1 MLLLVGLGNPGKEYA
16 GNRHNI
22 GFMAADEIIRR
33 QRLSVLRT
41 KTRPHGVFSE
51 GVIGSEKVVVLKP
64 LSFMNES
71 GRPVA
76 EAIHY
81 WRIEP
86 KDVFVFYD
94 ELDLAPAKIRTRRG
108 GGAAG
113 HNGIRSIDK
122 HIGNDFWRIRLGIG
136 HPGEKRRVTGHV
148 LHDFSKSDKTWLE
161 PMLEA
166 VADAVPILLT
176 GDGPGFMTK
185 VALLTQPP
193 KPPKKPAPDAAGPE
207 ISERK
212 KDS

>member
-1 MLLLVGLGNPGKEYA
+1 MHLLVGLGNPGKEYA

-33 QRLSVLRT
+33 HGLAAPRT
-41 KTRPHGVFSE
+41 RTRPHGVFTE
-51 GVIGSEKVVVLKP
+51 GLIGSEKVVVLKP
-64 LSFMNES
+64 LSYMNES

-76 EAIHY
+76 EAMRY

-86 KDVFVFYD
+86 QEVFVFYD
-94 ELDLAPAKIRTRRG
+94 ELDLAPGKVRVKRG

-113 HNGIRSIDK
+113 HNGIRSIDQ

-148 LHDFSKSDKTWLE
+148 LRDFSKTDRAWLD
-161 PMLEA
+161 PVLEA
-166 VADAVPILLT
+166 VADAAPILLT
-176 GDGPGFMTK
+176 GDAAGFMSR
-185 VALLTQPP
+185 VALATQPP
-193 KPPKKPAPDAAGPE
+193 KSRGTAAESVNP
-207 ISERK
+207 ERK

>member
-1 MLLLVGLGNPGKEYA
+1 
-16 GNRHNI
+16 
-22 GFMAADEIIRR
+22 
-33 QRLSVLRT
+33 
-41 KTRPHGVFSE
+41 
-51 GVIGSEKVVVLKP
+51 
-64 LSFMNES
+64 
-71 GRPVA
+71 
-76 EAIHY
+76 
-81 WRIEP
+81 
-86 KDVFVFYD
+86 
-94 ELDLAPAKIRTRRG
+94 LAPAKIRTRRG

>member
-1 MLLLVGLGNPGKEYA
+1 MHLLVGLGNPGREYA

-22 GFMAADEIIRR
+22 GFMAVDEIIRR
-33 QRLSVLRT
+33 HGLVAPRT

-51 GVIGSEKVVVLKP
+51 GMIGGEKVAILKP
-64 LSFMNES
+64 LSYMNES

-81 WRIEP
+81 WRIDP

-94 ELDLAPAKIRTRRG
+94 ELDLAPGKVRVKRG

-148 LHDFSKSDKTWLE
+148 LRDFSKADKTWLD
-161 PMLEA
+161 PVLEA
-166 VADAVPILLT
+166 VADATPCLLT
-176 GDGPGFMTK
+176 NDGPGFMNK
-185 VALLTQPP
+185 VALATQPP
-193 KPPKKPAPDAAGPE
+193 KAKPAAAGAKN
-207 ISERK
+207 SERK
-212 KDS
+212 KDL

>member
-1 MLLLVGLGNPGKEYA
+1 MQLLVGLGNPGKEYA

-22 GFMAADEIIRR
+22 GFMAVDDIIRR
-33 QRLSVLRT
+33 HGLAAPRT
-41 KTRPHGVFSE
+41 KTRPHGVFTE
-51 GVIGSEKVVVLKP
+51 GLIGSEKVVILKP
-64 LSFMNES
+64 LSYMNES

-76 EAIHY
+76 EAIRY

-94 ELDLAPAKIRTRRG
+94 ELDLAPGKVRVKQG

-113 HNGIRSIDK
+113 HNGIRSIDQ

-148 LHDFSKSDKTWLE
+148 LRDFSKADKAWLD
-161 PMLEA
+161 PVLDA
-166 VADAVPILLT
+166 VADATPVLLT
-176 GDGPGFMTK
+176 GDASGFMTK
-185 VALLTQPP
+185 VALATQPP
-193 KPPKKPAPDAAGPE
+193 KPKPAATEPKNP
-207 ISERK
+207 ERK